1 MDIFNF
7 TYWDLVTGIGLVVV
21 VGFLLIFILS
31 LIALISLYLFHKK
44 GKMIFPYFILSIAST
59 LEVPIERIINFFQ
72 IKGIDLDLIITQLR
86 NKLNKKAFSKV
97 PLTERALFFPQC
109 LRNLECPAR
118 TGEEGIYCINC
129 GKCGL
134 GYIIKEAKELGYSVF
149 IAPGS
154 SLVKRM
160 VKQYKPK
167 AVLGVGRSME
177 VKEGT
182 SLIESYGIPV
192 QAVSLLRGG
201 CVNTRVDCY
210 ELLKTIYLGV
220 DISEKEL
227 RKKAEEANKFW
238 KD

>member
-1 MDIFNF
+1 MDFFNF
-7 TYWDLVTGIGLVVV
+7 WDVSKIIGATIII
-21 VGFLLIFILS
+21 GFLLILVLS
-31 LIALISLYLFHKK
+31 VISLFLLSRFHKK
-44 GKMIFPYFILSIAST
+44 GKIIFPYVILSMVST
-59 LEVPIERIINFFQ
+59 LEVPIERILNFFQ
-72 IKGIDLDLIITQLR
+72 IKEIDLDLIITKLR

-97 PLTERALFFPQC
+97 PLNERAIFFPQC
-109 LRNLECPAR
+109 LRSFECPAR

-129 GKCGL
+129 RKCGL
-134 GYIIKEAKELGYSVF
+134 GHIIKEAEQLGYRVF

-167 AVLGVGRSME
+167 AVLGVGCSME

-182 SLIESYGIPV
+182 ALIESYGIPV

-201 CVNTRVDCY
+201 CVNTRIDCF